1 MKVIFMGTP
10 DFAVNTLEELIK
22 FHDVITVFTQ
32 PDKPKGRG
40 NKLTPPPVK
49 VVAEQHG
56 ITVYQPVKIR
66 KEHWP
71 ELIKDLRPDV
81 IVVVAYGQILSQEI
95 LDIPKFGC
103 INVHGSLLPSYRGAA
118 PINWAVA
125 DGLEVTGV
133 TTMMMAAG
141 IDTGD
146 MLLKAEVPV
155 ERKTAG
161 ELFEELAAVG
171 ANLLIETLA
180 QLEQGIVKPVPQIH
194 AESSHAMMLDK
205 EVTRIDWHMS
215 AKQIEN
221 RIRGFNPWPVAHTQ
235 LEQQTVKIFS
245 ALDIDEESFKCIV
258 NQSTYDIKPIGTC
271 VPGEIVFKDKK
282 ALYVMTGE
290 GILRIDELQVGSNKR
305 MSTQAFLLG
314 NPIEI
319 GQKLN

>member
-22 FHDVITVFTQ
+22 YHDVITVFTQ

-56 ITVYQPVKIR
+56 ITVCQPEKIR

-95 LDIPKFGC
+95 LDIPKYGC

-118 PINWAVA
+118 PINWAIA

-133 TTMMMAAG
+133 TTMLMAAG

-146 MLLKAEVPV
+146 MLLKAEVAV

-180 QLEQGIVKPVPQIH
+180 QLEQEIITPVPQID
-194 AESSHAMMLDK
+194 AESSHAMMLNKD
-205 EVTRIDWHMS
+205 VTRIDWNMN
-215 AKQIEN
+215 AKKIEN

-245 ALDIDEESFKCIV
+245 ALDIDGESFKSIV
-258 NQSTYDIKPIGTC
+258 SQSTYDIKPFEAC
-271 VPGEIVFKDKK
+271 VPGEIIYKDKK
-282 ALYVMTGE
+282 ALYVMTGD
-290 GILRIDELQVGSNKR
+290 GVLRIDELQVGSNKR

-314 NPIEI
+314 NPIEV